1 MKNSILI
8 ILLIGIN
15 IVSSQEL
22 KKEKM
27 IQQFIVDLFN
37 DNITPF
43 EVIEKF
49 MEIKN
54 DKNNTLSI
62 EERKLGAV
70 KIIQETRN
78 GKGVD
83 GNWLIPNYSIKNIKK
98 PKVYPYREYENLNQ
112 FEISD
117 INTIKENIYVL
128 LDSEKEKIVLYVLL
142 NENNDK
148 IISFSLLVKPENQ
161 AWFFTF

>member
-27 IQQFIVDLFN
+27 MQQFIVDLFN

-54 DKNNTLSI
+54 DKNNALSI
-62 EERKLGAV
+62 EER
-70 KIIQETRN
+70 N
-78 GKGVD
+78 
-83 GNWLIPNYSIKNIKK
+83 
-98 PKVYPYREYENLNQ
+98 
-112 FEISD
+112 
-117 INTIKENIYVL
+117 
-128 LDSEKEKIVLYVLL
+128 
-142 NENNDK
+142 
-148 IISFSLLVKPENQ
+148 
-161 AWFFTF
+161 